1 MCYSENYLLLKF
13 SMTHIHIS
21 ENNGYIRG
29 IKRKS
34 IFSRRFKFEGEIVL
48 LQAQGPEGCFMHK
61 DWSSGFKA
69 PVRSNF
75 NNR

>member
-1 MCYSENYLLLKF
+1 MDTSVVLNENQFFQGGL
-13 SMTHIHIS
+13 S
-21 ENNGYIRG
+21 
-29 IKRKS
+29 
-34 IFSRRFKFEGEIVL
+34 FEGEIVL

-61 DWSSGFKA
+61 DWSSGFKD